1 MKNPK
6 QINKDQNHCTDFV
19 MYNISMN
26 THNDTNKPAYRT
38 INIPIYY
45 AKNPYIKRWWNKNH
59 DNILTE
65 QIDKLQWY
73 WYWDISD
80 VLIENTKETDINQ
93 WLKNDPI
100 CQKYAWY
107 NVLMY
112 FSIARAKSLDL
123 ESRIRNPQN
132 RTCTICTHEF
142 LENSFPHSLVKRI
155 GINNMNFCPQCLRKS
170 IFNKGE
176 NKNKEEIKEYLND
189 LTNKIEKIPSQS
201 YVDEISYNLSDF
213 SSSKS
218 KEILILLK
226 NKPSIESIKKKFGSW
241 LQALIEAGIL
251 EDETRETGRGI
262 QCLAK
267 DGHLCFSLGE
277 KTIDDFLFDNK
288 IEHSKEPYYP
298 ESNYRADFKVD
309 DCFIEYFGLYG
320 IPDYDKKIKI
330 KRNIAKQN
338 NIDLI
343 EIYPKDLGNINRLR
357 KNLIEKLK

>member
-1 MKNPK
+1 
-6 QINKDQNHCTDFV
+6 
-19 MYNISMN
+19 MN
-26 THNDTNKPAYRT
+26 TINDTNNPAYRT
-38 INIPIYY
+38 FNVPISY
-45 AKNPYIKRWWNKNH
+45 AKNPYIKTWWNKYH
-59 DNILTE
+59 DNILIE

-80 VLIENTKETDINQ
+80 VLIENTKESDINQ
-93 WLKNDPI
+93 WIKKDPI
-100 CQKYAWY
+100 CQKYACY

-112 FSIARAKSLDL
+112 FSIARAKALNL
-123 ESRIRNPQN
+123 EERIRKPQN
-132 RTCTICTHEF
+132 KTCAICNHEF
-142 LENSFPHSLVKRI
+142 LENSFPYSLIKRL
-155 GINNMNFCPQCLRKS
+155 GIKNLNFCPRCLRKS
-170 IFNKGE
+170 IFGRGE
-176 NKNKEEIKEYLND
+176 NKNKKEIKEYLND

-201 YVDEISYNLSDF
+201 YVDEISHNLSDF
-213 SSSKS
+213 SLTKR

-226 NKPSIESIKKKFGSW
+226 DKPSIENIKRKFGSW
-241 LQALIEAGIL
+241 LKALIDSGIL
-251 EDETRETGRGI
+251 ENETRDTGRGT

-320 IPDYDKKIKI
+320 IPDYDKKIRR

-338 NIDLI
+338 NIGLI
-343 EIYPKDLGNINRLR
+343 EIYPKDLVNINILG
-357 KNLIEKLK
+357 KKLIEKLK